1 MKVRIRAK
9 RRVAWRMRHLAWLS
23 RWNARIQSIVD
34 KLDRAPDMSPE
45 AVAQREADF
54 NIFWDDLVARQ
65 AKRSLVEGDP
75 DEVVVID
82 NLSAVQEAA
91 VEFVCARVKD
101 GVVVD
106 TFDTREAALALVKKH
121 AKQKKAK
128 LHVMDSSTGELILFS
143 EEEMA

>member
-1 MKVRIRAK
+1 MKIRK
-9 RRVAWRMRHLAWLS
+9 LKHRTLYRLLFMVQTRQFYQRWEDRLAESVS
-23 RWNARIQSIVD
+23 RLAAVTGQPQD
-34 KLDRAPDMSPE
+34 GFDFE
-45 AVAQREADF
+45 A
-54 NIFWDDLVARQ
+54 FWDDLVARQ

-75 DEVVVID
+75 DEVVVTD
-82 NLSAVQEAA
+82 NLNAVHEAA